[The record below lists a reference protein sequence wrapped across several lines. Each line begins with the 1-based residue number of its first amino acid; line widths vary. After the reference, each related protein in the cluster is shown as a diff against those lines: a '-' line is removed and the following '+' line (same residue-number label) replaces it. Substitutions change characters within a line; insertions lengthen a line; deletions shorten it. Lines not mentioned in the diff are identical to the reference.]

1 MSLLCRY
8 TNTTEIVQ
16 IARIADLPSGY
27 LERVI
32 FPGMC
37 LLFEAPAEAH
47 LEIHSG
53 TVVSAIMSDRIPCDR
68 LALGRKLALQP
79 KTFGVLTSVVSQEEL
94 IMPVATPDHTL
105 DLPKRGMPVTIIT
118 GFLGSGKT
126 TLLNHIL
133 ENQSDLKIAVLVNE
147 FGDINIDSQ
156 LLVSIDEDMV
166 ELSNGCICCTIND
179 SLVDAVYNIL
189 ERRDNIDYMVVETTG
204 VADPLPI
211 VLTFLGTDLRD
222 VTRIDSILTL
232 IDVETFTPDYF
243 GSEAA
248 EKQVTFGDI
257 IVLNKT
263 DLVPKEKV
271 NDLENQLREF
281 KEGARILRSEYGKVS
296 LPLILDVGLSS
307 PEKYSTPE
315 PNAHDAHDHHEHH
328 NHNHHEHHNHDHH
341 HSEHLQ
347 NDGFISVSFESD
359 RPFSLTGFQSFLDS
373 YLPDDV
379 FRAKGL
385 LWFKESQLRYIFQL
399 SGKRYDMKTDEW
411 PSTPK
416 NQVVLIGRNLNPEQ
430 LRADLTKCLDEA
442 VTVSKAAVY

>member
-1 MSLLCRY
+1 MP
-8 TNTTEIVQ
+8 NAQ
-16 IARIADLPSGY
+16 PS
-27 LERVI
+27 
-32 FPGMC
+32 
-37 LLFEAPAEAH
+37 A
-47 LEIHSG
+47 
-53 TVVSAIMSDRIPCDR
+53 
-68 LALGRKLALQP
+68 
-79 KTFGVLTSVVSQEEL
+79 
-94 IMPVATPDHTL
+94 TL

-133 ENQSDLKIAVLVNE
+133 ENQKDLKIAVLVNE

-156 LLVSIDEDMV
+156 LLVSVDQDMV

-179 SLVDAVYNIL
+179 SLVDAVYKIL
-189 ERRDNIDYMVVETTG
+189 ERSDNIDYMVVETTG

-263 DLVPKEKV
+263 DLVPEEKV

-281 KEGARILRSEYGKVS
+281 KQGARILRSEYGKVS
-296 LPLILDVGLSS
+296 LPLILDVGLSN
-307 PEKYSTPE
+307 PEKYSSPE
-315 PNAHDAHDHHEHH
+315 PDGHDDHHHHDHDHEH
-328 NHNHHEHHNHDHH
+328 HH

-347 NDGFISVSFESD
+347 NDGFVSVSFESD
-359 RPFSLTGFQSFLDS
+359 RPFSLTGFQDFLDS
-373 YLPDDV
+373 YMPDDV

-399 SGKRYDMKTDEW
+399 SGKRYDMKTDAW
-411 PSTPK
+411 PSAPK

-430 LRADLTKCLDEA
+430 LRADLTKCLDGA
-442 VTVSKAAVY
+442 IAGSKAAVY